1 MSNKQRRRQG
11 TGKTHILDQL
21 RGTNAEGKHEWP
33 NVPSSRQDCLRPHR
47 CRCTVCAHLF
57 WWLSRVPSQ
66 DSPCLS
72 THDLFER
79 SFILPKYK
87 PFLSIYSTFR
97 TASYVQ
103 ANIHVCWLGF
113 PSSELSHHFGLFLQ
127 LRPEPRLHFSG

>member
-57 WWLSRVPSQ
+57 WWLSRVPSR

-87 PFLSIYSTFR
+87 PCLSIYSSSCR
-97 TASYVQ
+97 KCLDCPQ
-103 ANIHVCWLGF
+103 AYHAILEMTHERFWTCTLGGRSL
-113 PSSELSHHFGLFLQ
+113 PLW
-127 LRPEPRLHFSG
+127 